1 MWGKKQETRSV
12 SRAPL
17 CEVAH
22 SYTQLQ
28 LHTVLYELHTSEE
41 GWGAGGREKMV
52 GICGCRKPPEKMALE

>member
-17 CEVAH
+17 CEVA
-22 SYTQLQ
+22 Q
-28 LHTVLYELHTSEE
+28 LHTVLYELHTAEE